1 MLSGVT
7 VTGPA
12 SPGVPPSDRPPPHDA
27 TAADIINAT
36 AVNPVNMP
44 VLFDK
49 RGLLYM
55 QFGTYITGN
64 CVFMN
69 EYIHGL
75 GLQIRFG
82 NIEETAVFLIGVP

>member
-7 VTGPA
+7 FTGPA
-12 SPGVPPSDRPPPHDA
+12 SSEVPPSDRPLPHDT
-27 TAADIINAT
+27 TAVDIINAT

-44 VLFDK
+44 ALFNK

-55 QFGTYITGN
+55 QFGTYVAGD

-75 GLQIRFG
+75 GLQIR
-82 NIEETAVFLIGVP
+82 L